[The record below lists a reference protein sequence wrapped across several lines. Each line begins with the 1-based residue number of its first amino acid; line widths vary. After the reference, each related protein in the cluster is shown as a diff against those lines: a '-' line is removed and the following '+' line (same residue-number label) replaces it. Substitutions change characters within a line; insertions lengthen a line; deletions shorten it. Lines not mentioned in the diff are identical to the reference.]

1 MRKFV
6 TIIYSV
12 VAAMFLMGCGGVDLA
27 MKKGDKLYAL
37 GEYYDAAEQ
46 YKKAYAKTPTKDK
59 PSRGKRAL
67 RMAD

>member
-37 GEYYDAAEQ
+37 CEY
-46 YKKAYAKTPTKDK
+46 
-59 PSRGKRAL
+59 
-67 RMAD
+67 